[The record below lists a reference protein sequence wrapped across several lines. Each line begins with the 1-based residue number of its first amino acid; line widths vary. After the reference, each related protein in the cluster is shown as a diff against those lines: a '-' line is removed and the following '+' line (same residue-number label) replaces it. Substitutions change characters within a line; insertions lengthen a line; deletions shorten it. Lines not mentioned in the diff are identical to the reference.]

1 MLAQYPINWPKN
13 VESEKN
19 TNQRKELFKVNFT
32 ILLKLNQAGKL
43 FELFFSKKP

>member
-1 MLAQYPINWPKN
+1 MLKVKKIQIR
-13 VESEKN
+13 E
-19 TNQRKELFKVNFT
+19 ELFKVNFT